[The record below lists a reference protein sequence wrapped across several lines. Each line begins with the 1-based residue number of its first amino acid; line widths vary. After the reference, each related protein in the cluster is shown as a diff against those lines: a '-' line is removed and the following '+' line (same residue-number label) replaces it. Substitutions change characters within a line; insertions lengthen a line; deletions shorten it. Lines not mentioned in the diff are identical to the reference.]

1 VVNRVLKVIMVM
13 LVKLVE
19 MDVMGR
25 ILINE

>member
-1 VVNRVLKVIMVM
+1 MVNRVLKVIMVM